1 MKRKI
6 FTLMFLSLLA
16 FNVMAQFKCINWV
29 NMANEPD
36 YASETY
42 EKKTYEAVPTPKDWT
57 FSATS
62 LDFNAAWAVAGEEVM
77 NSKPV
82 NITGG
87 DLYDLGNGDTYGSSW
102 KAMYD
107 ANNLYVLLKWVGV
120 DVADAG
126 TANLEFM
133 FQPTSIDRY
142 AADFD
147 AAAGDKVLQNH
158 AYARYIELGGGK
170 GVFAEGLVSAVQAS
184 LGKDGSWSSNDHAL
198 TELALVSHY
207 WKMEG
212 STLNAVLVMPLSAL
226 SYPTDPTADPVDLET
241 RTPFKVIPGETKIA
255 WDLKDNIKKDT
266 KSIQYAWNS
275 DKNNVYAVNY
285 FAGYLLFGKG
295 TTSAVA
301 PQFKCVNWVNMAN
314 EPDYAAEPYTKET
327 YKAIPTPKDWAF
339 NALTLDFDAAW
350 TVAGEEVKNSKPV
363 NITGGDLYDLGSGDT
378 YGSSWKAMYD
388 ANNLYIL
395 LKWVGVDV
403 ADAGT
408 ANLEFMFQPT
418 SIDRYDLDFDAAA
431 GDKVLQNHAYARYI
445 ELGGGKGV
453 FAEGLVSAVQA
464 SLGKDGSWSSNDH
477 ALTELALVSHYWK
490 MKGSTLNAVLVMPL
504 SALSYPTDPSAVPVD
519 LETRTPFK
527 VIPGETKIAWDLKD
541 NIKKDTKSIQYAW
554 NSDKNNVY
562 AVNYFAGYL
571 LFESGSTSAKALNSN
586 NISVFYANEMI
597 QIRGVEKT
605 DIQVYNLSGQL
616 VKSAKNI
623 SRELNIGNL
632 QNGIYIVRLS
642 KDSMGYK
649 VTKF

>member
-36 YASETY
+36 YADVPY
-42 EKKTYEAVPTPKDWT
+42 EKQTYEAVPTPKDW
-57 FSATS
+57 S
-62 LDFNAAWAVAGEEVM
+62 FNASTLNFDAAWAVAGKEVK

-82 NITGG
+82 NISGG

-107 ANNLYVLLKWVGV
+107 ANNLYILLKWVGT
-120 DVADAG
+120 DIADAG

-142 AADFD
+142 EADFT
-147 AAAGDKVLQNH
+147 AAEGDKVKQNH
-158 AYARYIELGGGK
+158 AYARYVELGGGK
-170 GVFAEGLVSAVQAS
+170 GVFADGMVSAVQAS
-184 LGKDGSWSSNDHAL
+184 SGDGTKWSSNDHAL
-198 TELALVSHY
+198 TELALVTHY
-207 WKMEG
+207 WKMKG
-212 STLNAVLVMPLSAL
+212 TTINAVLVMPLSAL
-226 SYPTDPTADPVDLET
+226 SYPTDPTTVPVDLET
-241 RTPFKVIPGETKIA
+241 RTPFKVIPGETKIS
-255 WDLKDNIKKDT
+255 WDLKDNIKKET

-285 FAGYLLFGKG
+285 YAGYLLFGKG
-295 TTSAVA
+295 TSSAVA
-301 PQFKCVNWVNMAN
+301 PQLKCINWVNMAG
-314 EPDYAAEPYTKET
+314 EPDYAAVPYVKET
-327 YKAIPTPKDWAF
+327 YKAIPTPKDWTF
-339 NALTLDFDAAW
+339 NASTLNFDAAW
-350 TVAGEEVKNSKPV
+350 AVAGKEVKNSKPV
-363 NITGGDLYDLGSGDT
+363 NISGGDLYDLGSGDT

-395 LKWVGVDV
+395 LKWVGADK

-418 SIDRYDLDFDAAA
+418 SIDRFELDFAAAA
-431 GDKVLQNHAYARYI
+431 GDKVLQNHSYARYV

-453 FAEGLVSAVQA
+453 FAEGMVSAVQA
-464 SLGKDGSWSSNDH
+464 SSGDGTKWSSNDH

-490 MKGSTLNAVLVMPL
+490 MNGSTINAVLVMPL
-504 SALSYPTDPSAVPVD
+504 SALSYPTDPTAIPVD
-519 LETRTPFK
+519 LEARTPFK
-527 VIPGETKIAWDLKD
+527 VIPGETKISWDLKD
-541 NIKKDTKSIQYAW
+541 NIKKDTKSVQYAW

-562 AVNYFAGYL
+562 AVDYYAGYL
-571 LFESGSTSAKALNSN
+571 LFESGSTSVSALNN
-586 NISVFYANEMI
+586 KNISVFYANEMI

-623 SRELNIGNL
+623 SGELNIGNL

-642 KDSMGYK
+642 MDSMGYK